1 MVIEYLF
8 SGPKGD
14 IPIGP
19 DELAIPF
26 KISPSENHPF
36 LTLKDYFEAIKEF
49 LLKDH
54 GKPLIA
60 VIRKRS
66 NMNIGLE
73 GIRKLL
79 IRSEKHGALYH
90 LASVEIFFGTRSV
103 KLSVSTAVFEKGRD
117 WLTHEFDILK
127 FLDRTFDLPYLPKP
141 YFAGA
146 IERHAG
152 PSKEILSMVLADW
165 FEDYHEWHLSI
176 DKESGKQR
184 VCIWDL
190 KNGHGFAS
198 EEESHEIFRKAA
210 GILTLYYDTRNFSQ
224 IYPWHHAAGD
234 FIVKRTNGIIDVKL
248 TTARRYESFMGFFS
262 GENVDPVIAL
272 IYFFLNLTVRMRL
285 DRLDGLGDTVWA
297 GNFSVEASTRGFF
310 EALRIMEAEG
320 RYYLGKVDDLL
331 SLLKSFSPEEIEKLL
346 HSLLEMYRK
355 DEPGDFSI
363 IQSNLKGHVNR
374 LYRVVQNFRL

>member
-1 MVIEYLF
+1 MLIEYLF

-49 LLKDH
+49 ILEDH

-60 VIRKRS
+60 VIRERS
-66 NMNIGLE
+66 NKDISQDT
-73 GIRKLL
+73 IQKIL
-79 IRSEKHGALYH
+79 IRSEKHGDLYH
-90 LASVEIFFGTRSV
+90 LASVEIFIGTKSV
-103 KLSVSTAVFEKGRD
+103 KLSVSTAVSEKGKGY
-117 WLTHEFDILK
+117 LHHEFDILK
-127 FLDRTFDLPYLPKP
+127 FLDRTFNLPYLPKP

-152 PSKEILSMVLADW
+152 PSKESLSMVLADW

-176 DKESGKQR
+176 EKESGKQR

-198 EEESHEIFRKAA
+198 EEESHEIFKKAA
-210 GILTLYYDTRNFSQ
+210 RILTLYYDTQNFSQ

-262 GENVDPVIAL
+262 DENVDPVIAL
-272 IYFFLNLTVRMRL
+272 IYFFLNLTIKMRL

-297 GNFSVEASTRGFF
+297 GGFSVEAATKGFF
-310 EALRIMEAEG
+310 EALRIIETEG
-320 RYYLGKVDDLL
+320 RYYPGKVDDLI

-355 DEPGDFSI
+355 DDPGDFSI
-363 IQSNLKGHVNR
+363 IQSNLKGHVNQ
-374 LYRVVQNFRL
+374 LYRAIQGF

>member
-1 MVIEYLF
+1 
-8 SGPKGD
+8 
-14 IPIGP
+14 
-19 DELAIPF
+19 
-26 KISPSENHPF
+26 
-36 LTLKDYFEAIKEF
+36 
-49 LLKDH
+49 
-54 GKPLIA
+54 
-60 VIRKRS
+60 
-66 NMNIGLE
+66 
-73 GIRKLL
+73 
-79 IRSEKHGALYH
+79 
-90 LASVEIFFGTRSV
+90 
-103 KLSVSTAVFEKGRD
+103 
-117 WLTHEFDILK
+117 
-127 FLDRTFDLPYLPKP
+127 
-141 YFAGA
+141 
-146 IERHAG
+146 
-152 PSKEILSMVLADW
+152 MVLADW

>member
-1 MVIEYLF
+1 MLIKYLV
-8 SGPKGD
+8 SAPNGD
-14 IPIGP
+14 IPVST

-26 KISPSENHPF
+26 KITPSENHPF
-36 LTLKDYFEAIKEF
+36 LTLEDYFEAIKNF
-49 LLKDH
+49 ILKDN

-60 VIRKRS
+60 VSRKQS
-66 NMNIGLE
+66 DKDISLE
-73 GIRKLL
+73 NIRKLL
-79 IRSEKHGALYH
+79 IRSEKHGVLYH
-90 LASVEIFFGTRSV
+90 LASVEIFFGTWSI
-103 KLSVSTAVFEKGRD
+103 KLSVSTAVFKKGRE

-127 FLDRTFDLPYLPKP
+127 FLDRTFNLPYLPKP

-152 PSKEILSMVLADW
+152 PSKETLSMVLADW

-176 DKESGKQR
+176 DKKSGKQR

-198 EEESHEIFRKAA
+198 EEESHEIFTKAA
-210 GILTLYYDTRNFSQ
+210 KILTLYYDTRNFSQ

-234 FIVKRTNGIIDVKL
+234 FVIKRTHGTIDVKL

-262 GENVDPVIAL
+262 DENVDPVIAL
-272 IYFFLNLTVRMRL
+272 IYFFLNLTIRIRL

-297 GNFSVEASTRGFF
+297 GNFAVETATKGFF
-310 EALRIMEAEG
+310 EALRIMETEG
-320 RYYLGKVDDLL
+320 RYYPGKVDDLL

-346 HSLLEMYRK
+346 YSVLEMYRK
-355 DEPGDFSI
+355 DDPGDFSI
-363 IQSNLKGHVNR
+363 IQSNLKGHANQ
-374 LYRVVQNFRL
+374 LYRAIQGLRL